1 MTYPH
6 LSTGTEADA
15 PEEAAALYIRAH
27 QKFGAAPLPLAL
39 VAMGAS
45 PVLFRDAMLNLEK
58 VIGEIGQSPRGERLT
73 LAVGLAA
80 GVGAPSLAAWFDAL
94 ADGAGVPALL
104 RKGAVEAAI
113 TCRAYNGYFRAH
125 SLIDDA
131 ELGAI
136 DVQLRA
142 SPFQQSPLTKRL
154 LETLCV
160 AVSVAN
166 GCKSCAS
173 AHVATALTH
182 GATRP
187 QIDEAIRLQAV
198 IVSMAAFE

>member
-1 MTYPH
+1 MAFPH
-6 LSTGTEADA
+6 LPLQTEADA
-15 PEEAAALYIRAH
+15 PEEAAALFARAH
-27 QKFGAAPLPLAL
+27 QKFGDAPLPAAL
-39 VAMGAS
+39 VAMGSS
-45 PVLFRDAMLNLEK
+45 PVLFRDALLNLEK
-58 VIGEIGQSPRGERLT
+58 VIGETGQLPRGERLT
-73 LAVGLAA
+73 LAVGLCA
-80 GVGAPSLAAWFDAL
+80 GIGAGALAGWFDGL
-94 ADGAGVPALL
+94 ADAAGVPAQL
-104 RKGAVEAAI
+104 RKGAIEAAV

-131 ELGAI
+131 ALGAI

-142 SPFQQSPLTKRL
+142 SPFLQSPLSKKL

-166 GCKSCAS
+166 GCKSCAT
-173 AHVATALTH
+173 AHLATALSH

-198 IVSMAAFE
+198 IVSLSVFE